1 MWLSVSSSNPQPR
14 SPNPNPRS
22 PGRPAKRGSEASL
35 GAASCCGGT
44 LGNSRPVLRR
54 LVIRLL
60 STSRIIRRRC
70 LMVDA
75 CSGRSR
81 ISELLDRACCV
92 ARAGFGQLDSGADG
106 ESEGNSP
113 AGYIETGTSK
123 PARIEGASY
132 RAGLGKPH
140 AHRQTPQT
148 PRIHRVRGQRCS
160 NLLGPTLHP

>member
-1 MWLSVSSSNPQPR
+1 
-14 SPNPNPRS
+14 
-22 PGRPAKRGSEASL
+22 
-35 GAASCCGGT
+35 
-44 LGNSRPVLRR
+44 
-54 LVIRLL
+54 
-60 STSRIIRRRC
+60 
-70 LMVDA
+70 MVDA

-140 AHRQTPQT
+140 AHRK
-148 PRIHRVRGQRCS
+148 HRKPPEFTECEDNDV
-160 NLLGPTLHP
+160 PTCWVPHFIPEATKP